1 MSQLE
6 YLKYPKNSYE
16 REALEVQISEFG
28 QIPLQLFDAPHPT
41 KKARMI
47 SLQKLP
53 KEYLKGYELCKESKY
68 YIDIY

>member
-1 MSQLE
+1 MLN
-6 YLKYPKNSYE
+6 YRKNSYE

-28 QIPLQLFDAPHPT
+28 QIPLQMFDAPHPT

-53 KEYLKGYELCKESKY
+53 KEYVKGYELSKDSKY
-68 YIDIY
+68 CIDIY